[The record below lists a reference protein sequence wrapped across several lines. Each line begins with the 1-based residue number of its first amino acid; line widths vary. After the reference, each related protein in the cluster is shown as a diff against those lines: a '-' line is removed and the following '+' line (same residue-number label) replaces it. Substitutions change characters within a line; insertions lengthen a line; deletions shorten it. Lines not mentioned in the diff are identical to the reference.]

1 MLQSPIFWLLLAIS
15 AVVHWLLPVRLRAAF
30 LAICSLGYLLWLQP
44 VESAQMMALVLT
56 IYLVAPQAAQK
67 HRQAR
72 AILSGLII
80 GVLAWLAWFKY
91 LPPLLA
97 TLGIEA
103 ATPFAVPL
111 GVSYLSFKLIHYVV
125 ERARGVLKAH
135 TLADFTCYMF
145 LFPVF
150 TAGPI
155 QRMDQFLATR
165 AAQWEGQFAIEG
177 LTRIAH
183 GLIKKFVIAGLWL
196 APLYERW
203 VGVDGTRDLLANL
216 ATLSPLKIW
225 LFLILTYLYAY
236 LDFSAYSDI
245 AIGAARLFGIRVPEN
260 FNWPIVARNIGEF
273 WKRWHMTLAAW
284 CQAYVYMPALGL
296 TRKPYLAVAAS
307 FTAMGLWHAGAL
319 HWLFWGL
326 YQALGVSAVL
336 ALARRRRA
344 RGVKP
349 VTHGIRAWLGWPVT
363 FLFVTAGFAFTTV
376 HGIADVT
383 ASFRIL
389 GRLVGL

>member
-1 MLQSPIFWLLLAIS
+1 MLQSPVFWLLLAAS
-15 AVVHWLLPVRLRAAF
+15 ALLHWLLPPRLRAGF
-30 LAICSLGYLLWLQP
+30 IAICSLGYLIHLQP
-44 VESAQMMALVLT
+44 VEASQMLALVLAFHC
-56 IYLVAPQAAQK
+56 IAPLSGQK
-67 HRQAR
+67 RQYAR
-72 AILSGLII
+72 SILSGLIV
-80 GVLAWLAWFKY
+80 GVLAYLAWFKY

-97 TLGIEA
+97 TLGFEA
-103 ATPFAVPL
+103 AAPFAIPL
-111 GVSYLSFKLIHYVV
+111 GVSYLSFKLIHYAV
-125 ERARGVLKAH
+125 ERARGTLKPH
-135 TLADFTCYMF
+135 TLADFACYMF
-145 LFPVF
+145 LLPAF

-165 AAQWEGQFAIEG
+165 ATHWEGQLAVEG

-183 GLIKKFVIAGLWL
+183 GLIKKFVIIGLWL
-196 APLYERW
+196 QPLYPEW
-203 VGVDGTRDLLANL
+203 VGVDNTRELLDEL
-216 ATLSPLKIW
+216 ATLTPWKVW

-245 AIGAARLFGIRVPEN
+245 AIGAARLYGIRVPEN
-260 FNWPIVARNIGEF
+260 FNWPIVARNVGEF

-284 CQAYVYMPALGL
+284 CQHYVYMPTLGL

-319 HWLFWGL
+319 HWLAWGL
-326 YQALGVSAVL
+326 YQALGVSVAL

-344 RGVKP
+344 RGLKP
-349 VTHGIRAWLGWPVT
+349 QAQGSLAWVGWPVT

-376 HGIADVT
+376 HGVADIT

-389 GRLVGL
+389 GRLVGI